1 MHIIARGDNW
11 WFIIDIHFC
20 NYDFFS
26 SDEYDEFYRNFKA
39 LIEETY
45 AMNNNTRVVLL
56 GHSMGN
62 PTALYFLNHQAQS
75 WKDKFIQSFVSLAGV
90 WGGSVKP
97 LRLFASGKIIGI

>member
-1 MHIIARGDNW
+1 VK
-11 WFIIDIHFC
+11 FIIDITMM
-20 NYDFFS
+20 FFS

-90 WGGSVKP
+90 WGGSVKT
-97 LRLFASGKIIGI
+97 LRLFASGKITVFNQELHL